1 MEQQRDML
9 RANNNFYGGLS
20 MDNNAIKLKKIYE
33 IAKDYRYLDLKN
45 FISMSLAAA
54 DYDLS
59 MMDNVYFDEIVE
71 LPDVFGVYEKDDK
84 LFCYYTNER
93 AQMTTKQYDDPGLFM
108 AMFVQTAPYSTKY
121 ISNSNVK

>member
-1 MEQQRDML
+1 
-9 RANNNFYGGLS
+9 

-71 LPDVFGVYEKDDK
+71 LPGVFGVYEKDDK